1 MEQRR
6 GPKKKCMC
14 VHVCVHVWGRPWRL
28 GSLSDGRRCAAEVVS
43 ATKRGAF
50 PAPPATAV

>member
-14 VHVCVHVWGRPWRL
+14 VHACVHVWGRPWRL

-50 PAPPATAV
+50 PAPPATVV